1 MDSSAACLSESVI
14 FKGLDAQDIDG
25 LLPLFS
31 RWTVMPGE
39 ILARASHCAQF
50 FFLLEEGALL
60 VAMEEGRAVVLN
72 RPGDFAGLSMVSL
85 NEINTATITV
95 LEKGVVWAVPCRDI
109 LDLTGH
115 ATQLAATIMDRWQQY
130 CKEKAPFCSNLAETG
145 VI

>member
-1 MDSSAACLSESVI
+1 MDSSAACLSESII
-14 FKGLDAQDIDG
+14 FKGLDARDIDS
-25 LLPLFS
+25 LVPLFS
-31 RWTVMPGE
+31 RRTVVPGE
-39 ILARASHCAQF
+39 ILAQAGHGTQF

-72 RPGDFAGLSMVSL
+72 RPGDFAGLSMVSH
-85 NEINTATITV
+85 NGTNTATITV
-95 LEKGVVWAVPCRDI
+95 LEKGAVWVVSCLKI

-115 ATQLAATIMDRWQQY
+115 DTQMAAIIMEGWQQF